1 MSLSVDVAELGDC
14 KMTPEPMLLSNVTLV
29 NRWVRKTT
37 MNVLGRDSLT
47 EGVDLE
53 GLCSRTHSGGGRLVF
68 PRQEMGM
75 DCGHCAA
82 LDGQAE

>member
-1 MSLSVDVAELGDC
+1 MSLSVDVAELVDC
-14 KMTPEPMLLSNVTLV
+14 KMMPEPMLLNNVMLV

-53 GLCSRTHSGGGRLVF
+53 GLCSRMHSGGGRLF
-68 PRQEMGM
+68 PRKGMGM
-75 DCGHCAA
+75 DCGHCAC
-82 LDGQAE
+82 LDGRAE